1 MAGYVLPLSSQL
13 IGLLLCLTVFG
24 ALHERLTKKT
34 LAQSAE
40 TYQNAFALQL
50 QAYVGK
56 KVFHLCTIVEKH
68 HSIVQATR
76 VVAINKG
83 KVSEHNIFFPYFIPP
98 TIRGE

>member
-1 MAGYVLPLSSQL
+1 MAGYVLPLSSQLL

-56 KVFHLCTIVEKH
+56 KVFICAL
-68 HSIVQATR
+68 
-76 VVAINKG
+76 
-83 KVSEHNIFFPYFIPP
+83 
-98 TIRGE
+98 